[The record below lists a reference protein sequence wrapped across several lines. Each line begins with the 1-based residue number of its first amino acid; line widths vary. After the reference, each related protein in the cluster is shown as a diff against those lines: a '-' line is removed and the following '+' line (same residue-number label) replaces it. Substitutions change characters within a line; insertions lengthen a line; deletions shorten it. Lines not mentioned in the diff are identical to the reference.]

1 LIAIK
6 AQTPLG
12 RDDAGRATH
21 EESAMPLNLSPGQRM
36 LLQQLLQMRQHE
48 LDRRLALHQG
58 ASRAEHARE
67 VLQQDG
73 DDAPQRAADRE
84 IDLARADRDIE
95 ELGSVS
101 NALAR
106 LHDADFGR
114 CDDCGEPIPFER
126 LKLEPWTLRCVN
138 CTARRERAAQSLRP
152 KL

>member
-1 LIAIK
+1 MI
-6 AQTPLG
+6 P
-12 RDDAGRATH
+12 
-21 EESAMPLNLSPGQRM
+21 NLSTAQRA

-48 LDRRLALHQG
+48 LDRRVAMHQG
-58 ASRAEHARE
+58 VSRAEHARE

-84 IDLARADRDIE
+84 VDLARADRDMA
-95 ELGSVS
+95 ELGAVS

-114 CDDCGEPIPFER
+114 CTDCGEPIPFER
-126 LKLEPWTLRCVN
+126 LKLEPWTMRCVG
-138 CTARRERAAQSLRP
+138 CTARRERAALAPRP